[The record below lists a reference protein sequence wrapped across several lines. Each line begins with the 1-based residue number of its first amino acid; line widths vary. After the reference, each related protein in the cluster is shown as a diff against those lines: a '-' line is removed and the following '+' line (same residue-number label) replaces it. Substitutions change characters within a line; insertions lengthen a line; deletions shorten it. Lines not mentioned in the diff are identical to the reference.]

1 MNFNRRGL
9 CLDLVYGLAGFA
21 PNWRQVA
28 EKITT
33 GVPLTNGVPKVRAA
47 SAARVKT
54 IANKKAAQLGGWKP
68 QSKYSTTFS
77 APLVNTQ

>member
-1 MNFNRRGL
+1 M
-9 CLDLVYGLAGFA
+9 
-21 PNWRQVA
+21 
-28 EKITT
+28 
-33 GVPLTNGVPKVRAA
+33 AA
-47 SAARVKT
+47 DAARVKT